1 MQVELTIPTSLKEIT
16 LGQYQKYLEIAE
28 KNENK
33 EFVFQKMIEI
43 FCNVEL
49 NKVVNIKATQVV
61 ELVNHFTELFKE
73 KTTFKTRFTLG
84 KTEFGFIPDLENITW
99 GEYIDIESNIF
110 KMGELNKALCVMYRP
125 ITKKYKDT
133 YIIEPYVADI
143 TYSEVMKSLPLDI
156 ALSSS
161 VFFWTLG
168 NELLKTLTDCLEE
181 TQMNSL
187 TNLASHNSSL
197 IDGDGILQFTNFQ
210 KEILQN
216 LTELQTRDY
225 LNV

>member
-1 MQVELTIPTSLKEIT
+1 MNGIV
-16 LGQYQKYLEIAE
+16 
-28 KNENK
+28 
-33 EFVFQKMIEI
+33 
-43 FCNVEL
+43 
-49 NKVVNIKATQVV
+49 
-61 ELVNHFTELFKE
+61 
-73 KTTFKTRFTLG
+73 R
-84 KTEFGFIPDLENITW
+84 

-133 YIIEPYVADI
+133 YAIEPYVADI

-181 TQMNSL
+181 TQMNNQ
-187 TNLASHNSSL
+187 TNLASHNNSL